1 MVQVGLSILLK
12 LVDNGVIN
20 ILEFN
25 FFRLYLYLNFKP
37 YFIMQSDVMC
47 GKAHE
52 SSVSESD
59 PIISLLI
66 SNYPLANGGYL
77 VSFGEDKPDGSFKSY
92 DPANS
97 LDYEASKLS
106 KFLEFS
112 SIFLPRGCY
121 YLPEMELA
129 GFIRSLASGASCFEM
144 KFLPPASQMQS
155 LLMVKVNESSF
166 LNYEQEEE
174 D

>member
-1 MVQVGLSILLK
+1 
-12 LVDNGVIN
+12 
-20 ILEFN
+20 
-25 FFRLYLYLNFKP
+25 
-37 YFIMQSDVMC
+37 MQSDVMT
-47 GKAHE
+47 GKAQQP
-52 SSVSESD
+52 SVSESHD
-59 PIISLLI
+59 PIISVLI

-77 VSFGEDKPDGSFKSY
+77 VSFGQDEPDGTFKNY
-92 DPANS
+92 DPACS
-97 LDYEASKLS
+97 LDYEVSKLP

-121 YLPEMELA
+121 YLPEMEFA

-144 KFLPPASQMQS
+144 KFLPPASQLQG

>member
-1 MVQVGLSILLK
+1 MVKVGLNILVQ
-12 LVDNGVIN
+12 LVDNGVIK

-25 FFRLYLYLNFKP
+25 FFRLYLHLNFKP

-47 GKAHE
+47 GKAQK
-52 SSVSESD
+52 SYVPESD
-59 PIISLLI
+59 PIISVLI

-77 VSFGEDKPDGSFKSY
+77 VSFGQDTPDGTFKSY
-92 DPANS
+92 DPACS

-106 KFLEFS
+106 KFLDFS

-144 KFLPPASQMQS
+144 KFLPPASQIQG

>member
-1 MVQVGLSILLK
+1 MASLTFFIK
-12 LVDNGVIN
+12 

-25 FFRLYLYLNFKP
+25 FFCLYLHLNFKP

-47 GKAHE
+47 GTAQQ
-52 SSVSESD
+52 SADSESN

-77 VSFGEDKPDGSFKSY
+77 VSFGEDKPDGSFGSY
-92 DPANS
+92 DPAFS
-97 LDYEASKLS
+97 LDYESTKLS
-106 KFLEFS
+106 KFLES
-112 SIFLPRGCY
+112 SAIFLPKGCY
-121 YLPEMELA
+121 YLPEMKLA

-144 KFLPPASQMQS
+144 KFLPPASQIQG

-166 LNYEQEEE
+166 FNYESEEE

>member
-1 MVQVGLSILLK
+1 MEVGLSVLLQ
-12 LVDNGVIN
+12 LVDNGVIK

-25 FFRLYLYLNFKP
+25 FFYLRLHLNFKP
-37 YFIMQSDVMC
+37 YFIMQSDVIC
-47 GKAHE
+47 GKAQK

-77 VSFGEDKPDGSFKSY
+77 VSFGQDELDGSFKSY
-92 DPANS
+92 DPVYS

-106 KFLEFS
+106 MFLEFS
-112 SIFLPRGCY
+112 SIFLPKGCY

-144 KFLPPASQMQS
+144 KFLPPASQIQG

>member
-1 MVQVGLSILLK
+1 MEVGLNVLLQ
-12 LVDNGVIN
+12 LVDNGVIK

-25 FFRLYLYLNFKP
+25 FFYLCLRLNFKP

-47 GKAHE
+47 GKAQK

-77 VSFGEDKPDGSFKSY
+77 VSFGQDEPDGSFKSY
-92 DPANS
+92 DPVYS

-106 KFLEFS
+106 KFLDFS
-112 SIFLPRGCY
+112 SIFLPKGCY

-129 GFIRSLASGASCFEM
+129 GFIRSLASGASFFEM
-144 KFLPPASQMQS
+144 KFLPPASQIQG

-166 LNYEQEEE
+166 LNYE
-174 D
+174 

>member
-1 MVQVGLSILLK
+1 MEVGLSVLLQ
-12 LVDNGVIN
+12 LVDNGVIKF
-20 ILEFN
+20 LEFN
-25 FFRLYLYLNFKP
+25 FFCLCLHLNFKP
-37 YFIMQSDVMC
+37 YFIMQLDVMC
-47 GKAHE
+47 GKAQK
-52 SSVSESD
+52 SSISEPD
-59 PIISLLI
+59 QIISLLI

-77 VSFGEDKPDGSFKSY
+77 VSFGQDEPDGSFKSY
-92 DPANS
+92 DPVSS

-106 KFLEFS
+106 KFLDFS
-112 SIFLPRGCY
+112 SIFLPKGCY

-144 KFLPPASQMQS
+144 KFLPPASQIQG